1 MDIQTYFI
9 IGILFT
15 ALVDYGIYCL
25 KSSKQFTLLEIWSCT
40 MLWPIMMVLAVYF
53 IIRESNK

>member
-15 ALVDYGIYCL
+15 ALIDYGIYYL

-40 MLWPIMMVLAVYF
+40 MLWPIMMALAVYF